1 MTYNLHICFNK
12 RHLILSNHFYY
23 FLHFNKKCCYP
34 VVEVICPVRGFALN
48 AFFRTRRCC
57 I

>member
-34 VVEVICPVRGFALN
+34 SDIHFCHLR
-48 AFFRTRRCC
+48 
-57 I
+57 

>member
-12 RHLILSNHFYY
+12 GHLILSNHFYY

-34 VVEVICPVRGFALN
+34 FDIHFCHLR
-48 AFFRTRRCC
+48 
-57 I
+57 